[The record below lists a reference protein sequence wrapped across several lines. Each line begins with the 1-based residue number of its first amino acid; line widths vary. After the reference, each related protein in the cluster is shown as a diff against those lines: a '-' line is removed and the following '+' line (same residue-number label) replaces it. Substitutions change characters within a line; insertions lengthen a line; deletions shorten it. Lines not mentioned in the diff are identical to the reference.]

1 MGFESAHAARR
12 RLAMVAMTNDHVHEV
27 LAPAGFS
34 ALTLERNIEGAGG
47 KERARNTAERQSAA
61 QASEPTLTERAQ
73 TERGVAEHLDQLA
86 HDIVQTP
93 GAGGALLVAFAAQA
107 RALSLVVEA
116 ARRSQGA
123 ATLPAEV
130 LAAVQNALRV
140 PMPMGL
146 ELA

>member
-12 RLAMVAMTNDHVHEV
+12 RLAMVAMTNDHVHEA
-27 LAPAGFS
+27 LAPAGFPG
-34 ALTLERNIEGAGG
+34 LTLERNHEGPS
-47 KERARNTAERQSAA
+47 KEISRS
-61 QASEPTLTERAQ
+61 ASERSLTERAHS
-73 TERGVAEHLDQLA
+73 ERGVAEHLDQLA

-107 RALSLVVEA
+107 RALALVVEA
-116 ARRSQGA
+116 SRLSQGA
-123 ATLPAEV
+123 AALPAEV
-130 LAAVQNALRV
+130 LAAVQNALRA

>member
-12 RLAMVAMTNDHVHEV
+12 RLAMVAMTNDHVHDA
-27 LAPAGFS
+27 LAPAGFPG
-34 ALTLERNIEGAGG
+34 LTLERNTEGNGST
-47 KERARNTAERQSAA
+47 KEHSRSPMERS
-61 QASEPTLTERAQ
+61 LTERAE
-73 TERGVAEHLDQLA
+73 TERGVAAHLDQLA
-86 HDIVQTP
+86 QDIVATP

-123 ATLPAEV
+123 AGLPAEV
-130 LAAVQNALRV
+130 MAAVQNALRA